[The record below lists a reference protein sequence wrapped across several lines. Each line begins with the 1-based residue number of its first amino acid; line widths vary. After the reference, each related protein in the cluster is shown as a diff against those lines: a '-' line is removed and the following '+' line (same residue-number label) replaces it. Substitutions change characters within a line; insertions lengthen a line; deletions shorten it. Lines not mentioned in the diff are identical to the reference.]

1 MNRACQEFRARLA
14 QALGPS
20 AQRVFAPELEWHTH
34 VLTCGA
40 CRALLEAEQA
50 LEHVLASLPQP
61 TLPPHLAQRVL
72 ERLAEQRVEAALDRT
87 LDLALRDAA
96 DEGRGAPAQLASELL
111 ARLGPARAQAERE
124 RRLERALDALLEN
137 VPPPQTPVGLS
148 ARVLTR
154 LEAARRSAATPTLAP
169 TPTRTSTPRLLRAA
183 DEAAETTRERVREPQ
198 RVARSWA
205 WLAAA
210 GVALFAGAA
219 AWFLSRQGAGEA
231 RRDDIAIE
239 LPPDSAVRGGEMG
252 PSRSPEPF
260 APRTSSSTP
269 QVAQNAPESRPE
281 SKPDSAPDSA
291 PGELE
296 PDVELLAQLELLESW
311 DLLADEALDLE
322 LLGVD
327 ENTLLSLQ
335 SLEYE
340 TSAGE
345 VDDTPAPS
353 APQSG
358 ADNAPKNG

>member
-87 LDLALRDAA
+87 LDLALRDSA

-124 RRLERALDALLEN
+124 RRLERALDRLLEN

-148 ARVLTR
+148 ARVLKR
-154 LEAARRSAATPTLAP
+154 LEAARRSSA
-169 TPTRTSTPRLLRAA
+169 TPTRTSTPQRVRAA

-239 LPPDSAVRGGEMG
+239 LPPDSAVRGDEMG

-260 APRTSSSTP
+260 APRDSRSTP
-269 QVAQNAPESRPE
+269 QVAQTAPESRPE
-281 SKPDSAPDSA
+281 SKLDSAFDSA

-311 DLLADEALDLE
+311 ELLADEALDLE

-340 TSAGE
+340 TSTGE

-353 APQSG
+353 APKSG